1 MGTLAWGKILIA
13 SLFLFTGFAQQPVY
27 QISKKTLYG
36 NWTSDKPLY
45 GKLMKISF
53 RKNGR
58 YAEIIRDVKSNVIK
72 SSFTGTFKL
81 VNDSTIRIK
90 SKTTTNFHMLHF
102 MNKNLIRFYSP
113 QRGAKEAASTPLYM
127 YNFVRD
133 KN

>member
-1 MGTLAWGKILIA
+1 MGTIVKSCVLAA
-13 SLFLFTGFAQQPVY
+13 CLFVFAGFAQQPVY

-53 RKNGR
+53 RKNGK

-113 QRGAKEAASTPLYM
+113 QHAAKEAASTPLYM

-133 KN
+133 KR